1 MFDQLDFGNYNLIFL
16 SACETGITNSQN
28 LIDEYV
34 GLVSAFLA
42 KGASY
47 VISTLWTVDERS
59 TALLTIRFYQYLKA
73 GKHPV
78 SALKNAQNWLK
89 QVTYPELVKWY
100 LELAQ
105 DVKAIHPHASE
116 QLKI

>member
-1 MFDQLDFGNYNLIFL
+1 M
-16 SACETGITNSQN
+16 
-28 LIDEYV
+28 
-34 GLVSAFLA
+34 
-42 KGASY
+42 
-47 VISTLWTVDERS
+47 ISTLWTVDERS

>member
-1 MFDQLDFGNYNLIFL
+1 M
-16 SACETGITNSQN
+16 TNSQN